1 MFAIERDGVVTNR
14 GSRSEERIAWA
25 HLVEVR
31 IVTTDEGPL
40 LEDIFWL
47 LLDAAE
53 KGVAIP
59 GADIAALLPTLQ
71 KLPRFDNEA
80 VIQAA
85 ASTDNAS
92 FVAWRGEAGEATF
105 LGEPATP

>member
-1 MFAIERDGVVTNR
+1 MFEREPEGIVTNR
-14 GSRSEERIAWA
+14 DSPSEERIRWE

-40 LEDIFWL
+40 LEDVFWL
-47 LLDAAE
+47 LLDANE
-53 KGVAIP
+53 KGIVIP
-59 GADIAALLPTLQ
+59 GADIAPLLSTLQ

-80 VIQAA
+80 VIRAA

-92 FVAWRGEAGEATF
+92 FVAWRGNPGEATI
-105 LGEPATP
+105 LRDVVIP

>member
-1 MFAIERDGVVTNR
+1 MFEIEADGIVTNR
-14 GSRSEERIAWA
+14 DTEEEQRIRWVD
-25 HLVEVR
+25 LVEVR

-47 LLDAAE
+47 LLDAGE

-59 GADIAALLPTLQ
+59 GADIAPLLSTLQ
-71 KLPRFDNEA
+71 KLPRFDNET
-80 VIQAA
+80 VIRAA

-92 FVAWRGEAGEATF
+92 FVAWRGEPGEAS
-105 LGEPATP
+105 LLAAGAAP